1 MKQTNINK
9 RNILLAC
16 MLSIGANVF
25 AQTDWTLVPYRAGNK
40 WGYVSENKE
49 IVLAPRYAD
58 ASWFSAGLAP
68 VKLGTKW
75 GYINRAGKMV
85 IPAKYTSAKP
95 FRKGY
100 MPNGTSGGDSL
111 LFAAVTLNNS
121 GYEQCINIKG
131 KVMSKCP
138 AIPENS
144 VPENRVPVATVS
156 TQKTYNLPNS
166 SGLFDKIIDDYK
178 LDGSDETYYL
188 AMKGDKYGVFNS
200 KFETVVPFDYSDIKL
215 MNSGNKRYLQVG
227 RANMYGVYSPSGKQ
241 LLTPDYTKV
250 VTVNGMNNN
259 EYYIVQKDGKMY
271 VKDGSNKDIIA
282 NGYADITYD
291 DNGFIITDNN
301 KLQGYYFLDN
311 HTIAPRYKEIRMVNG
326 GKYMLVKT
334 ASGKTGY
341 IDLNGTE
348 YFIE

>member
-1 MKQTNINK
+1 MNK
-9 RNILLAC
+9 RNLLFAIMFC
-16 MLSIGANVF
+16 TWANVF
-25 AQTDWTLVPYRAGNK
+25 AQTDWTLVPFRQGDK

-49 IVLAPRYAD
+49 VVLAPKYRE
-58 ASWFSAGLAP
+58 ASWFSGGFAP
-68 VKLGTKW
+68 VKVGTKW

-100 MPNGTSGGDSL
+100 VPTGTNSGDSL
-111 LFAAVTLNNS
+111 LFAAVTLNNT
-121 GYEQCINIKG
+121 GYEQCINTKG
-131 KVMSKCP
+131 QVMSKCP

-144 VPENRVPVATVS
+144 VAENRIPVATIT

-178 LDGSDETYYL
+178 IEGSDEKYYL

-200 KFETVVPFDYSDIKL
+200 KFETIVPFEYNEIKL

-227 RANMYGVYSPSGKQ
+227 RNNMYGVFTPAGQQ
-241 LLTPDYTKV
+241 LLTPEYTRV
-250 VTVNGMNNN
+250 VTLNGSNNN
-259 EYYIVQKDGKMY
+259 EYFIIQKDGKMY

-282 NGYADITYD
+282 NGYANITYD
-291 DNGFIITDNN
+291 NDGFIITDNN

-311 HTIAPRYKEIRMVNG
+311 RVIEPRYKEIRMVNG
-326 GKYMLVKT
+326 GRYMLVKMP
-334 ASGKTGY
+334 SGKTGY
-341 IDLNGTE
+341 IRVDGTE

>member
-1 MKQTNINK
+1 MKKN
-9 RNILLAC
+9 LLFAG
-16 MLSIGANVF
+16 LFLFSANVF
-25 AQTDWTLVPYRAGNK
+25 SQTDWTLIPYRQGDK

-49 IVLAPRYAD
+49 VVFAPRYSD
-58 ASWFSAGLAP
+58 ASWFSGGFAP
-68 VKLGTKW
+68 VKVGTKW
-75 GYINRAGKMV
+75 GYIDRSGKMV

-100 MPNGTSGGDSL
+100 MPNGNSGGDSL
-111 LFAAVTLNNS
+111 LFAAVTIDNS
-121 GYEQCINIKG
+121 GYEQCINTKG
-131 KVMSKCP
+131 KIMGKCP

-144 VPENRVPVATVS
+144 VVENRIPVATIT

-178 LDGSDETYYL
+178 IDGSDETYYL

-200 KFETVVPFDYSDIKL
+200 KFETVVPFEYSDIKL

-227 RANMYGVYSPSGKQ
+227 RANMYGVYSPIGKQ

-250 VTVNGMNNN
+250 VTINGSDNN
-259 EYYIVQKDGKMY
+259 EYFIIQKEGKMY
-271 VKDGSNKDIIA
+271 VKDGNNKDIIA
-282 NGYADITYD
+282 NGYTDITYD
-291 DNGFIITDNN
+291 NNGFIITGDN
-301 KLQGYYFLDN
+301 KMQGYYFLDN
-311 HTIAPRYKEIRMVNG
+311 HFIEPRYQEIRMVNG

-341 IDLNGTE
+341 IKIDGTE